1 MLRHRSFPATSSILI
16 HRTSDSAR
24 LKQGCSPWLTIS
36 PASMASIAA
45 DSSKLRL
52 AWPHF
57 VAMNEVYGQLFAVG
71 KAEAS
76 TPAMA
81 QERANAVK
89 DQFIMDMHP
98 APLPPR
104 VVIGSVAFVASVNR
118 AVSKTA
124 LAQLRDGRNTTEL
137 VRV

>member
-1 MLRHRSFPATSSILI
+1 MADDLAGKHGLDRRRFFQTA
-16 HRTSDSAR
+16 A
-24 LKQGCSPWLTIS
+24 GMA
-36 PASMASIAA
+36 AS
-45 DSSKLRL
+45 
-52 AWPHF
+52 F

>member
-1 MLRHRSFPATSSILI
+1 MSSQLTDEELAALMPSELVQ
-16 HRTSDSAR
+16 HRTPVPTQIVSSDEFYPDPQNARQREVEAR
-24 LKQGCSPWLTIS
+24 LLAMADDLGGKQGLDRRRFFQTAAGMA
-36 PASMASIAA
+36 AS
-45 DSSKLRL
+45 
-52 AWPHF
+52 F

-98 APLPPR
+98 APLPP
-104 VVIGSVAFVASVNR
+104 AS
-118 AVSKTA
+118 
-124 LAQLRDGRNTTEL
+124 
-137 VRV
+137 